1 MSRDDA
7 GAPGRAA
14 RAVVLVIAVL
24 AVVVL
29 LAGCG
34 GDREPAPRPA
44 ARATL
49 SIALTDYCGTLES
62 LRAANAHPPPAREV
76 ARTLGQRLQVLER
89 TYDHLA
95 RLETDR
101 TSEAAYRAVT
111 RDLGAARGALESA
124 GGDLSNEGVLL
135 ALAQMRDTLARSFA
149 TLDPRLR
156 RRCGIT
162 AEELAGTPLDP
173 PTTPGS
179 GRA

>member
-1 MSRDDA
+1 MTRADDA
-7 GAPGRAA
+7 RPSGRVVTLLGATLLL
-14 RAVVLVIAVL
+14 VVA
-24 AVVVL
+24 L
-29 LAGCG
+29 LPGCG
-34 GDREPAPRPA
+34 GDRGPAPRPT

-62 LRAANAHPPPAREV
+62 LRDANAHPPPARQV
-76 ARTLGQRLQVLER
+76 ARTLGQRLGVLQRAYE
-89 TYDHLA
+89 HLA
-95 RLETDR
+95 GLETDR
-101 TSEAAYRAVT
+101 TSEAAYRAVA

-162 AEELAGTPLDP
+162 AAELAGTPLDP

>member
-1 MSRDDA
+1 MTRADDA
-7 GAPGRAA
+7 RPSGRVVTLLGATLLLVAALLPGR
-14 RAVVLVIAVL
+14 
-24 AVVVL
+24 
-29 LAGCG
+29 
-34 GDREPAPRPA
+34 GDDRGPAPRPT

-62 LRAANAHPPPAREV
+62 LRDANAHPPPARQV
-76 ARTLGQRLQVLER
+76 ARTLGQRLGVLQR
-89 TYDHLA
+89 AYDHLA
-95 RLETDR
+95 DLETDR
-101 TSEAAYRAVT
+101 TSEAAYRAVAH
-111 RDLGAARGALESA
+111 DLGAARDALESA

-162 AEELAGTPLDP
+162 AGELAGTPLDP